1 MQRTLT
7 PPETQP
13 LYTAEDLLLF
23 RDGPRYELLD
33 GRLKEKSM
41 GAKAS
46 RIAVELIAFLANYLR
61 ANRVGILLGSDAGY
75 QMFPGR
81 PNRVRFPDASVIRLG
96 RLQNDETPDGYVAL
110 APDLAVEVVSPNV
123 EAYEVDDKIEEYLQ
137 AGVQLIWIIY
147 SRSKTVM
154 VFRHDGTV
162 GRFKQADDLLGESV
176 LPGFS
181 CRVGDLF

>member
-1 MQRTLT
+1 
-7 PPETQP
+7 
-13 LYTAEDLLLF
+13 
-23 RDGPRYELLD
+23 
-33 GRLKEKSM
+33 
-41 GAKAS
+41 
-46 RIAVELIAFLANYLR
+46 
-61 ANRVGILLGSDAGY
+61 
-75 QMFPGR
+75 MFPGR